1 VVYIPNL
8 PKKETQYHLILRF
21 NVNIVRLVG
30 QDFKPSS
37 QENTNDSQFSEIQMT
52 QDLNSAGDKKQNET
66 PRVPTFVTEELFQ
79 GEKEILIDHHGEQYR
94 LSITKNDKL
103 ILTK

>member
-1 VVYIPNL
+1 MSIRYLALGSISSRPVTKMQMIRNSV
-8 PKKETQYHLILRF
+8 RF
-21 NVNIVRLVG
+21 
-30 QDFKPSS
+30 K
-37 QENTNDSQFSEIQMT
+37 FSEIQMT